1 MNFAKFLRTPF
12 LTEHLWWLLL
22 SFDFHSGLL
31 TVMISIDLLKVF
43 GTLHHHK
50 IFKEQYWFLAD
61 AVQCFRSYLS
71 DRHFTICTDMNFL
84 NFTKTLSGCHKGFF
98 LAHGNFYLYAD
109 DFCLI
114 FQYKDLKNNKLV
126 TFQIFVSNGRY
137 SANISTN

>member
-1 MNFAKFLRTPF
+1 
-12 LTEHLWWLLL
+12 
-22 SFDFHSGLL
+22 
-31 TVMISIDLLKVF
+31 MISIDLLKVF

-50 IFKEQYWFLAD
+50 ILNLEKSNIGFSED

-71 DRHFTICTDMNFL
+71 DRYFTICTDMNFL

-114 FQYKDLKNNKLV
+114 FQ
-126 TFQIFVSNGRY
+126 
-137 SANISTN
+137 